1 MSPELE
7 RVIGKAVVDQ
17 AFREALLDNP
27 KKAVDDAGI
36 SLSKDDEKTLK
47 DGIKELNKKVKK
59 KDELDTIFA
68 AARGGWWG

>member
-7 RVIGKAVVDQ
+7 QVIGKAVMDPD
-17 AFREALLDNP
+17 FREALLDNP

-36 SLSKDDEKTLK
+36 TLSKDDEKTLK
-47 DGIKELNKKVKK
+47 EGVKELTKKVKK

-68 AARGGWWG
+68 SARGTWWG